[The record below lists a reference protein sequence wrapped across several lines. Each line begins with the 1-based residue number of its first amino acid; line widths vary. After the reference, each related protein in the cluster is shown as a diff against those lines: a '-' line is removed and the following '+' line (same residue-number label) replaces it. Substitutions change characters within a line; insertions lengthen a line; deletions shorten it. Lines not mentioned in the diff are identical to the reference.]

1 MTIKN
6 SRHQSVIN
14 RQSEEGVSEDHWLR
28 QFEQKLQKTSVQ
40 PRGNDSL
47 FDQINTIMNGKSK
60 YPSVQAA
67 VDDMMHRSGLSD
79 YLDNVKTSQTEDP
92 AQPKKVAQQ
101 QQQQPGQIV
110 PQNKMQEIKTNPK
123 TPKVIEEKPSIL
135 TTLENIIRDSK
146 GNLSVP
152 TIISRLHALHA
163 SDITDEAAW
172 DDDRLI
178 RLVSYF
184 NIKAKKD
191 NPANFENFDN
201 LGKRDHSTAD
211 SDIDPSNTDAFN
223 VLMPAKL

>member
-14 RQSEEGVSEDHWLR
+14 RQSEADVSEDHWLR

-47 FDQINTIMNGKSK
+47 FDQINTIMNGKSR

-79 YLDNVKTSQTEDP
+79 YLDNVKTSQTETSG
-92 AQPKKVAQQ
+92 QPTKVAQQ
-101 QQQQPGQIV
+101 SDQAR
-110 PQNKMQEIKTNPK
+110 MQEVKTNPK
-123 TPKVIEEKPSIL
+123 TPKIIEEKPSIL
-135 TTLENIIRDSK
+135 HTLENIIRDSK

-163 SDITDEAAW
+163 SDITDESAW
-172 DDDRLI
+172 DDEKLI

>member
-1 MTIKN
+1 MAKQP
-6 SRHQSVIN
+6 RQQPVIH
-14 RQSEEGVSEDHWLR
+14 RQSEEEVSEDHWLR

-40 PRGNDSL
+40 PRGNESL
-47 FDQINTIMNGKSK
+47 FEQINTIMNGKSK

-67 VDDMMHRSGLSD
+67 VDDMMHRSGLSG
-79 YLDNVKTSQTEDP
+79 YLDNVKTSETEAP
-92 AQPKKVAQQ
+92 TQPKKVAQQ
-101 QQQQPGQIV
+101 V
-110 PQNKMQEIKTNPK
+110 DRARLQEVKTNPK

-135 TTLENIIRDSK
+135 HTLENIIRDSK

-163 SDITDEAAW
+163 SDVTDESAW
-172 DDDRLI
+172 DDDKLI

>member
-14 RQSEEGVSEDHWLR
+14 RQSEADVSEDHWLR

-40 PRGNDSL
+40 PRGSESL

-79 YLDNVKTSQTEDP
+79 YLDNVKVSQTEGS
-92 AQPKKVAQQ
+92 QPKKVAQQ
-101 QQQQPGQIV
+101 QGQIA
-110 PQNKMQEIKTNPK
+110 PQNQAQEIKTNPH

-135 TTLENIIRDSK
+135 HTLENIVRDSK

-152 TIISRLHALHA
+152 TIISKLHALHA
-163 SDITDEAAW
+163 SDITDESAW

-191 NPANFENFDN
+191 NPANFENYDN